1 MGRLR
6 LPPDVT
12 TTPDAPADAGVTI
25 RPAERADL
33 LDVSRIERRSFDD
46 AWPFGQFE
54 EFLGEPGFLVAV
66 EGAKVVGYVVADT
79 IADRGQPLGHVKDL
93 AVHPARRG
101 RGIATRLLD
110 RALSVLEAAGARRAK
125 LEVRQ
130 TNQAAI
136 SLYRDFG
143 FEPHHLISRYYD
155 DGEAAAVLVVDLA
168 ERPRPGP

>member
-1 MGRLR
+1 
-6 LPPDVT
+6 VT
-12 TTPDAPADAGVTI
+12 TTPDAPPDAGPSI

-66 EGAKVVGYVVADT
+66 SGGRVVGYVVADT
-79 IADRGQPLGHVKDL
+79 IANRGQPMGHVKDL
-93 AVHPARRG
+93 AVHPAWRG
-101 RGIATRLLD
+101 RGVATRLLD
-110 RALSVLEAAGARRAK
+110 RALAVLEVAGARRAK

-130 TNQAAI
+130 TNDDAI
-136 SLYRDFG
+136 SLYRRFG

-155 DGEAAAVLVVDLA
+155 DGEAAAVFLVDLA
-168 ERPRPGP
+168 ERWRPGG